1 MEVKKKIQKVS
12 ELPPKKSTH
21 SSSNGQYPELFAET
35 HIKKQEKKPL
45 LIDIFFCSLP
55 N

>member
-1 MEVKKKIQKVS
+1 MEVKKKIQKVP

-35 HIKKQEKKPL
+35 HIKEQEKNAL
-45 LIDIFFCSLP
+45 V